1 MATDSLFSMPGDESE
16 PAEAKA
22 KRYTITQ
29 LSKEFGITARTLR
42 FYEDKG
48 LLHPARRGQSRI
60 FSYRDRVRLKL
71 VLQGKR
77 VGFSL
82 TEIKEMLDLYDLRDG
97 QVTQLRVSLDKFGDR
112 IDQLEQQ
119 KADIERAIADLKRTR
134 DIVHGMLKDRERKE
148 ALANQN

>member
-1 MATDSLFSMPGDESE
+1 MALESPVGVPGENADTDEVKLR
-16 PAEAKA
+16 
-22 KRYTITQ
+22 RYTITQ
-29 LSKEFGITARTLR
+29 LSKEFGVTARTLR

-60 FSYRDRVRLKL
+60 FSYRDRGRLKL
-71 VLQGKR
+71 ILQGKR

-112 IDQLEQQ
+112 IEHLEKQ
-119 KADIERAIADLKRTR
+119 KEDIERAIVDLKRTR
-134 DIVHGMLKDRERKE
+134 EIVHGMLKDREIKD
-148 ALANQN
+148 ALGNTG